1 MANKAVIGLGFG
13 DEGKGLFTDY
23 LCSHSENPLVVR
35 FSGGQQA
42 GHTVVREGIRHV
54 FSNFGAGTLQNAP
67 SYFSKFCTIDPI
79 GIVNELSILLDKG
92 IKPLLFIDANCP
104 VTTPYDVQY
113 NQKNTEHGSCGV
125 GVGDT
130 IRREEQYYSLTF
142 SDLFYPWVLQTK
154 LKLLSQFYYRVDEID
169 LSAFLECCESITHS
183 MYIQKSHSFPQNN
196 YSDIIFEGSQGLL
209 LDKNYGFFP
218 HVTRSNT
225 GTQNILS
232 LGVENLEV
240 YLITRAY
247 QTRHGSGPLSNEW
260 LPHTISKNPNET
272 NTTNPYQGELR
283 YALLDV
289 SLLEYVIEKDEYIRR
304 TNNKALVITC
314 LEQIKNEYRFTYQ
327 NALVYCKNE
336 SEFTRKISDILNIK
350 TIYLSAAEDAK
361 HIRQFF
367 SSTD

>member
-23 LCSHSENPLVVR
+23 LCSQSKNPLVVR

-42 GHTVVREGIRHV
+42 GHTVVSNGIRHV
-54 FSNFGAGTLQNAP
+54 FSNFGAGTLQGAP

-92 IKPLLFIDANCP
+92 IKPQLFIDANCP
-104 VTTPYDVQY
+104 VTTPYEVQY
-113 NQKNTEHGSCGV
+113 NQRNNQHGSCGV

-130 IRREEQYYSLTF
+130 IKREEHYYSLTF

-154 LKLLSQFYYRVDEID
+154 LTLLNQFYYQVDEID
-169 LSAFLECCESITHS
+169 LSTFLECCEIITHS
-183 MYIQKSHSFPQNN
+183 IYIQKSHSFLQNN

-209 LDKNYGFFP
+209 LDKHYGFFP

-225 GTQNILS
+225 GTQNILR
-232 LGVENLEV
+232 LGVENLDV

-247 QTRHGSGPLSNEW
+247 QTRHGLGPLSNEG
-260 LPHTISKNPNET
+260 LPHNISKNPNET
-272 NTTNPYQGELR
+272 NITNLYQGELR

-289 SLLEYVIEKDEYIRR
+289 SLLEYAIEKDDYIRSA
-304 TNNKALVITC
+304 NNKALVMTC
-314 LEQIKNEYRFTYQ
+314 LEQIKDEYRFTYQ
-327 NALVYCKNE
+327 NTLVYCKDE
-336 SEFTRKISDILNIK
+336 SEFIHKVSDILNIK
-350 TIYLSAAEDAK
+350 TIYLSAEEDAK
-361 HIRQFF
+361 QIHLIN
-367 SSTD
+367 T